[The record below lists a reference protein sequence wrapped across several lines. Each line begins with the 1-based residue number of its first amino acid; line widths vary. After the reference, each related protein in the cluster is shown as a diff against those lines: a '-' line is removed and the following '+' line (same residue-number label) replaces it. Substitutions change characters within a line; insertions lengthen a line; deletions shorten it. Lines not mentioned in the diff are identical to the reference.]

1 MELQQFFIKIRDE
14 LCKNGEIML
23 STALNYTFKHLNSD
37 VEQDKREK
45 IPREIEEDKQKT
57 EEEKGGRGG
66 SLDERFASSPSSAT
80 LISCPGLLL
89 KDGEKAKSLPQD
101 METERDYKQDC
112 SFQNH
117 TYHVG
122 EFVYVEPSE
131 PNLKPHI
138 VCIERLWEDEQG
150 ETTSFTSLV
159 SVRPF

>member
-1 MELQQFFIKIRDE
+1 
-14 LCKNGEIML
+14 ML
-23 STALNYTFKHLNSD
+23 SSALNYTLKHLNSD
-37 VEQDKREK
+37 VEQEKREK
-45 IPREIEEDKQKT
+45 IPKEIEEDKQKT
-57 EEEKGGRGG
+57 EEEKGGKGVCACASARKH
-66 SLDERFASSPSSAT
+66 FATIPVPET
-80 LISCPGLLL
+80 LIFCLCLLRE
-89 KDGEKAKSLPQD
+89 DGEKTKSLPQD

-150 ETTSFTSLV
+150 KTLILSPVCGHIL
-159 SVRPF
+159 

>member
-1 MELQQFFIKIRDE
+1 MEQE
-14 LCKNGEIML
+14 
-23 STALNYTFKHLNSD
+23 
-37 VEQDKREK
+37 KREK
-45 IPREIEEDKQKT
+45 IPKEIEEDKQKT
-57 EEEKGGRGG
+57 EEEKTGRGVC
-66 SLDERFASSPSSAT
+66 LCERFASTPSSVT
-80 LISCPGLLL
+80 FTSCFCLLGE
-89 KDGEKAKSLPQD
+89 DGEKAKSLPQD

-150 ETTSFTSLV
+150 ETPSLSPV
-159 SVRPF
+159 CGRPFCKVLQETKSAFISLSVGLTVD